1 MSPQAATAM
10 QPAKAPVAVK
20 QSVTGDVFDRI
31 QQTYGEIARRAFEIF
46 ENNGRWLGNDLEDW
60 FRAES
65 ELLHPVHLEMAESDD
80 SIIVRAEVPGFNTKE
95 LKINVEPRK
104 LTITGK
110 HQAQEERKK
119 PKTIYSE
126 RCAKEILR
134 VIDLPAEVDSS
145 KVSAILKDG
154 ILKMELPKAAHAKA
168 VRIEPKSA

>member
-1 MSPQAATAM
+1 MCR
-10 QPAKAPVAVK
+10 
-20 QSVTGDVFDRI
+20 G
-31 QQTYGEIARRAFEIF
+31 FECRTLILI
-46 ENNGRWLGNDLEDW
+46 RVINDLRQNVYPRRWFGHNMEDW

-95 LKINVEPRK
+95 LEINVEPRK

-126 RCAKEILR
+126 RCAKEILQLND
-134 VIDLPAEVDSS
+134 ILPINSTLLKLQSTTAF
-145 KVSAILKDG
+145 ILC
-154 ILKMELPKAAHAKA
+154 
-168 VRIEPKSA
+168 VRTACR